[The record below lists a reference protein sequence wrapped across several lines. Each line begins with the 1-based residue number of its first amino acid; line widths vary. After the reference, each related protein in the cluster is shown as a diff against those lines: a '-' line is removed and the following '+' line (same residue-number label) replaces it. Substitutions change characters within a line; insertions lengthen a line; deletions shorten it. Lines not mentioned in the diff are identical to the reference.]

1 MGFALS
7 HSRRQRIHIESGM
20 FSSALVDFTIV
31 ITDSMV
37 PELAEAGGL
46 LDSAGPA
53 LSDGHDI
60 RIAADANGDVALP
73 IDLRGFSQA
82 ADPANGGIEFATKI
96 PLTDPV
102 AGNDI
107 YLFYGDDDA
116 PAVLPTDPLGQYEAY
131 DDDTIFYAP
140 VGGGAN
146 RTAFNITGTDVGGIT
161 AGDIAAPSGLL
172 GTQHTDVGDYSTY
185 GDNPDL
191 DLVNTDWTVS
201 FLFRA
206 TTSGLE
212 QYILGKYNHTTQD
225 RGYLCIFSGSQH
237 FDLTYQPVRTSYNP
251 IYRLS
256 SGVDVVDGQW
266 HHLAGT
272 FISGTQASVYTEG
285 ILRNTTTNNIPFSVA
300 SNNASFQIGT
310 QITAQNEPA
319 DFSQVKVHSVAR
331 SAEWLK
337 AETNNFL
344 SGSSH
349 ITGYSSEAT
358 YQPVSNMFSQR
369 IHINAGMFASGLT
382 DWTLVVTEQMVPELK
397 QDNWLLD
404 PTGVTQS
411 NLADMRIYLDNEL
424 LNEAPLDLRRYVKD
438 ASQANRVLEFATKI
452 PLTDAVAGNDIW
464 IGAGDPTAEA
474 PAADGLYGQY
484 NTYDD
489 NYFLISPCGCGL
501 DRSRNQW
508 ATTNN
513 GGLTPGDAVTP
524 WGLGT
529 IFDGNAS
536 QQYLSFDDI
545 AEWNA
550 LLEVDQPNSCE
561 VLARNDNTASG
572 LPQFIAAKIAEA
584 VSYQGWNFLYHAGIN
599 ELTVNNNYGTG
610 SAIGRAAT
618 FTMVQSTWYHLATTY
633 SGNNNASGFLIYSN
647 GVNLTTSDKTTG
659 TGSTNQH
666 SYPFL
671 VGARGWGKP
680 NSQREWDGVLD
691 ELRMSSVARSAD
703 WIASNHANFMQGDT
717 LLVGYDYFPNIG
729 DLIPYSGNESSYEA
743 FIAAGGGYFQGDGNA
758 FFRLGQ
764 EKVIDVTQPFEIEF
778 KAFYNASYVEDFN
791 GLFSPKAGSP
801 GRIIIQN
808 SNRRIYPHGANLP
821 SAVYLGSLIDDAN
834 WHTYKIVGDGVDVSF
849 IRDGSTERSVGIASY
864 DGGFKYDSLLVNT
877 NEEHPWEHNIAYL
890 SVTKNG
896 VLTHRWDFCHANA
909 AGNDGPD
916 YVLDRVGGVHGV
928 SSSDVS
934 SNWKRNAALTDALL
948 DGFNL
953 YENAVVPAVPNYGRV
968 DALGVALEYYAH
980 IATGDAL
987 YTPINEGGFFKGGND
1002 AYFDLGQSL
1011 AVPATVDVSIRFKYR
1026 KAASA
1031 FFAILGNGIYNSEAV
1046 EVDFTG
1052 NLQFRAPTGGGST
1065 QVVAMNAKAD
1075 SLWHEYQIDYNQ
1087 ATNTI
1092 STYKDGSP
1100 VTLDHVANFNGGV
1113 WDWSFLLR
1121 RTTTS
1126 QVFVDEIAFIEISI
1140 DGVVEHYFDFGL
1152 ANAAGDAGPDAVWD
1166 LVGGVNGVGVN
1177 TGNSNWGRT
1186 ANLPNN
1192 LPNGYNLYYREP
1204 GVVWPATIADDT
1216 IDPFGVA
1223 IQYDNAVTGQ
1233 SINGEL
1239 FENASIF
1246 YDGSVNPGNV
1256 SISGQLHTNPQTFY
1270 NGLLTPGNVIISGQL
1285 FTNTSIFYNNIID
1298 SGSTVIY
1305 GNVYTNT
1312 PTFYSGSIETGN
1324 VNISGGLH
1332 TNVSTFFDNEVRP
1345 SNYNI
1350 SGNVYVNPQTFY
1362 SGSITG
1368 GEAVI
1373 NGGLYTNPQTF
1384 YEGVISTSGVVVSGE
1399 LFANS
1404 PVFFNNEF
1412 TLGNAVVNGELFTN
1426 VNVFYN
1432 NAIIQG
1438 LSILGELFINTN
1450 VFYPS
1455 LVFPESD
1462 HIDGELFENASIF
1475 YANEIAL
1482 APEDF
1487 IEIHIALS
1495 AKPFASIDFTAR
1507 QGVRFEDGSS
1517 PQTVNGV
1524 LFINSQT
1531 FYIGEIEWL

>member
-1 MGFALS
+1 MGYVLS
-7 HSRRQRIHIESGM
+7 HSRKQRIHIESSM
-20 FSSALVDFTIV
+20 FSSALVDFTVV

-73 IDLRGFSQA
+73 IDLRGYTQD
-82 ADPANGGIEFATKI
+82 ADPANGSIEFATKLS
-96 PLTDPV
+96 LTDPI

-107 YLFYGDDDA
+107 YIFFGDDDA
-116 PAVLPTDPLGQYEAY
+116 ATLAPGDPLGQY
-131 DDDTIFYAP
+131 
-140 VGGGAN
+140 
-146 RTAFNITGTDVGGIT
+146 
-161 AGDIAAPSGLL
+161 
-172 GTQHTDVGDYSTY
+172 
-185 GDNPDL
+185 
-191 DLVNTDWTVS
+191 
-201 FLFRA
+201 
-206 TTSGLE
+206 
-212 QYILGKYNHTTQD
+212 
-225 RGYLCIFSGSQH
+225 
-237 FDLTYQPVRTSYNP
+237 
-251 IYRLS
+251 
-256 SGVDVVDGQW
+256 
-266 HHLAGT
+266 
-272 FISGTQASVYTEG
+272 
-285 ILRNTTTNNIPFSVA
+285 
-300 SNNASFQIGT
+300 NA
-310 QITAQNEPA
+310 
-319 DFSQVKVHSVAR
+319 
-331 SAEWLK
+331 
-337 AETNNFL
+337 
-344 SGSSH
+344 
-349 ITGYSSEAT
+349 
-358 YQPVSNMFSQR
+358 
-369 IHINAGMFASGLT
+369 
-382 DWTLVVTEQMVPELK
+382 
-397 QDNWLLD
+397 
-404 PTGVTQS
+404 
-411 NLADMRIYLDNEL
+411 
-424 LNEAPLDLRRYVKD
+424 
-438 ASQANRVLEFATKI
+438 
-452 PLTDAVAGNDIW
+452 
-464 IGAGDPTAEA
+464 
-474 PAADGLYGQY
+474 
-484 NTYDD
+484 YDD

-572 LPQFIAAKIAEA
+572 LPQFIAAKIAETT
-584 VSYQGWNFLYHAGIN
+584 SYQGWNFLYHAGIN

-610 SAIGRAAT
+610 SAIGRAAA
-618 FTMVQSTWYHLATTY
+618 FTMVQGTWYHLATTY
-633 SGNNNASGFLIYSN
+633 SGNNNASGFLIYAN

-680 NSQREWDGVLD
+680 SSQREWDGVLD
-691 ELRMSSVARSAD
+691 ELRMSSVVRSAD
-703 WIASNHANFMQGDT
+703 WIAATHSNFMNGDT
-717 LLVGYDYFPNIG
+717 LLTGYNYSPVLG
-729 DLIPYSGNESSYEA
+729 EVIPYSGNEAAYES
-743 FIAAGGGYFQGDGNA
+743 FNSVGGGYFQGDGNA
-758 FFRLGQ
+758 QFDINEISFPYTTPFKLTFRHKNTYNGYDA
-764 EKVIDVTQPFEIEF
+764 IIGY
-778 KAFYNASYVEDFN
+778 KA
-791 GLFSPKAGSP
+791 
-801 GRIIIQN
+801 
-808 SNRRIYPHGANLP
+808 
-821 SAVYLGSLIDDAN
+821 
-834 WHTYKIVGDGVDVSF
+834 
-849 IRDGSTERSVGIASY
+849 
-864 DGGFKYDSLLVNT
+864 T
-877 NEEHPWEHNIAYL
+877 NEHRIFTN
-890 SVTKNG
+890 NG
-896 VLTHRWDFCHANA
+896 VLIFA
-909 AGNDGPD
+909 A
-916 YVLDRVGGVHGV
+916 
-928 SSSDVS
+928 
-934 SNWKRNAALTDALL
+934 
-948 DGFNL
+948 
-953 YENAVVPAVPNYGRV
+953 
-968 DALGVALEYYAH
+968 
-980 IATGDAL
+980 
-987 YTPINEGGFFKGGND
+987 
-1002 AYFDLGQSL
+1002 
-1011 AVPATVDVSIRFKYR
+1011 VSIDID
-1026 KAASA
+1026 S
-1031 FFAILGNGIYNSEAV
+1031 
-1046 EVDFTG
+1046 D
-1052 NLQFRAPTGGGST
+1052 
-1065 QVVAMNAKAD
+1065 AD
-1075 SLWHEYQIDYNQ
+1075 SLWHTYELIFDGSFFS
-1087 ATNTI
+1087 AT
-1092 STYKDGSP
+1092 KDGSP
-1100 VTLDHVANFNGGV
+1100 IGSTVPASITTGNWV
-1113 WDWSFLLR
+1113 WEQLLAY
-1121 RTTTS
+1121 RTAKS
-1126 QVFVDEIAFIEISI
+1126 QNAFQFIEIEI

-1152 ANAAGDAGPDAVWD
+1152 ANAAGDAGPDRVWD
-1166 LVGGVNGVGVN
+1166 LVGGIHGAGIN
-1177 TGNSNWGRT
+1177 TADSNWGRT

-1192 LPNGYNLYYREP
+1192 LRNGFNLYSLEP
-1204 GVVWPATIADDT
+1204 NFPVPASLNSPGF
-1216 IDPFGVA
+1216 DPFGVA

-1373 NGGLYTNPQTF
+1373 NGGLYTNSQTF
-1384 YEGVISTSGVVVSGE
+1384 YEGIISTSGVVVSGE

-1412 TLGNAVVNGELFTN
+1412 TLGTVVVNGELFTN

-1507 QGVRFEDGSS
+1507 QGVRFEDVSS